1 MNFTPLAF
9 RLTPPGPGGIIPGMD
24 AKLRAMLKELGDA
37 INDSVSESDRVHE
50 TIEKLRDH
58 GYRLFLNLDAR
69 IGIERDEDF
78 SADDE
83 SVEMAPSVAADFRID
98 FRDLRFLKSVGIDP
112 TRKVRTRRARA
123 TVARRRS
130 TRRAS

>member
-1 MNFTPLAF
+1 MP
-9 RLTPPGPGGIIPGMD
+9 RMD

-50 TIEKLRDH
+50 TIEKLREH

-69 IGIERDEDF
+69 IGIEREEDFAEDEDPGLEPSLG
-78 SADDE
+78 SASAE
-83 SVEMAPSVAADFRID
+83 FRID

-123 TVARRRS
+123 TVARRRA
-130 TRRAS
+130 TRRG

>member
-1 MNFTPLAF
+1 VYAVAF
-9 RLTPPGPGGIIPGMD
+9 PLTPPGTGGIIAGMD

-69 IGIERDEDF
+69 IGIERDDDF
-78 SADDE
+78 SSDEE
-83 SVEMAPSVAADFRID
+83 SVQMAPPSVSAEFRID

-130 TRRAS
+130 ARRAS

>member
-1 MNFTPLAF
+1 MP
-9 RLTPPGPGGIIPGMD
+9 RMD

-50 TIEKLRDH
+50 TIEKLREH

-69 IGIERDEDF
+69 IGIERDDEFAEEEDSQNVEAALT
-78 SADDE
+78 SAE
-83 SVEMAPSVAADFRID
+83 FRID

-123 TVARRRS
+123 AVARRR
-130 TRRAS
+130 TARRG

>member
-1 MNFTPLAF
+1 
-9 RLTPPGPGGIIPGMD
+9 MD

-50 TIEKLRDH
+50 TIEKLRDP
-58 GYRLFLNLDAR
+58 GYGLFLNRDAR
-69 IGIERDEDF
+69 IGIERDEEFDG
-78 SADDE
+78 DDDA
-83 SVEMAPSVAADFRID
+83 VEVLSPKAAAEFRIA

-123 TVARRRS
+123 AVARRRT
-130 TRRAS
+130 TRKADGTPKS

>member
-1 MNFTPLAF
+1 
-9 RLTPPGPGGIIPGMD
+9 LTAPGPGGIMRRMD

-50 TIEKLRDH
+50 TIEKLREH

-69 IGIERDEDF
+69 IGIERDEEF
-78 SADDE
+78 AGDDEE
-83 SVEMAPSVAADFRID
+83 SVEMSPSAAAAEFRID

-123 TVARRRS
+123 TVARRRAAK
-130 TRRAS
+130 RG

>member
-1 MNFTPLAF
+1 
-9 RLTPPGPGGIIPGMD
+9 MD

-37 INDSVSESDRVHE
+37 INDSVSESDRVHD

-78 SADDE
+78 AEDDE
-83 SVEMAPSVAADFRID
+83 SVAMAPPPPPRNSGSIFAI
-98 FRDLRFLKSVGIDP
+98 S
-112 TRKVRTRRARA
+112 
-123 TVARRRS
+123 
-130 TRRAS
+130 AS

>member
-1 MNFTPLAF
+1 MP
-9 RLTPPGPGGIIPGMD
+9 RMD

-50 TIEKLRDH
+50 TIERLREH

-78 SADDE
+78 AEGEDE
-83 SVEMAPSVAADFRID
+83 SVEMSPATAAAEFRID

-123 TVARRRS
+123 TVARRRATK
-130 TRRAS
+130 TRDAR

>member
-1 MNFTPLAF
+1 MGRRWA
-9 RLTPPGPGGIIPGMD
+9 
-24 AKLRAMLKELGDA
+24 ALRASTMNVAGNA
-37 INDSVSESDRVHE
+37 NATINDTVSESDRVHD
-50 TIEKLRDH
+50 TIEKLREH

-69 IGIERDEDF
+69 IGIERDDDFAEDEDSENAEAALA
-78 SADDE
+78 SATAE
-83 SVEMAPSVAADFRID
+83 FRID

-130 TRRAS
+130 ARKTA

>member
-1 MNFTPLAF
+1 
-9 RLTPPGPGGIIPGMD
+9 MD

-50 TIEKLRDH
+50 TIEKLREH

-78 SADDE
+78 AGDEEPNLEAEVASASAE
-83 SVEMAPSVAADFRID
+83 FRID

-123 TVARRRS
+123 TVARRR
-130 TRRAS
+130 TARRAS

>member
-1 MNFTPLAF
+1 MP
-9 RLTPPGPGGIIPGMD
+9 RMD

-37 INDSVSESDRVHE
+37 INDSVSESDRVHD
-50 TIEKLRDH
+50 TIEKLREH

-69 IGIERDEDF
+69 IGIEREESF
-78 SADDE
+78 GEDDE
-83 SVEMAPSVAADFRID
+83 EAGPGEESAAATAEFRID

-130 TRRAS
+130 ARRAS

>member
-1 MNFTPLAF
+1 
-9 RLTPPGPGGIIPGMD
+9 MD

-50 TIEKLRDH
+50 TIEKLREH

-69 IGIERDEDF
+69 IGIERDDDLAEDEVPQNGETSLT
-78 SADDE
+78 SASAE
-83 SVEMAPSVAADFRID
+83 FRID

-112 TRKVRTRRARA
+112 TRKVRTRRAKA
-123 TVARRRS
+123 TVARRRAAK
-130 TRRAS
+130 RA

>member
-1 MNFTPLAF
+1 MP
-9 RLTPPGPGGIIPGMD
+9 RMD

-37 INDSVSESDRVHE
+37 INDSVSESDRVHD
-50 TIEKLRDH
+50 TIEKLREQ

-69 IGIERDEDF
+69 IGIERDDDFAEDDDSENAEAALA
-78 SADDE
+78 SASAE
-83 SVEMAPSVAADFRID
+83 FRID

-123 TVARRRS
+123 AVARRRS
-130 TRRAS
+130 ARKTA

>member
-1 MNFTPLAF
+1 M
-9 RLTPPGPGGIIPGMD
+9 RRMD

-69 IGIERDEDF
+69 IGIEREEDF
-78 SADDE
+78 GGDDE
-83 SVEMAPSVAADFRID
+83 PVEALSPRASAEFRID

-123 TVARRRS
+123 TAARRRT
-130 TRRAS
+130 TRPASGNSKSEARNPK

>member
-1 MNFTPLAF
+1 MVAPNG
-9 RLTPPGPGGIIPGMD
+9 LTLSRPGGIIRRMD

-69 IGIERDEDF
+69 IGIERDDDF
-78 SADDE
+78 AEGDD
-83 SVEMAPSVAADFRID
+83 SVEMAPASASAEFRID

-123 TVARRRS
+123 TVARRRA
-130 TRRAS
+130 TRRD

>member
-1 MNFTPLAF
+1 
-9 RLTPPGPGGIIPGMD
+9 MD

-50 TIEKLRDH
+50 TIEKLREH

-69 IGIERDEDF
+69 IGIERDEEFGGEDE
-78 SADDE
+78 E
-83 SVEMAPSVAADFRID
+83 SVETLSTAASAEFRID

-112 TRKVRTRRARA
+112 TRKVRTRRAKVGA
-123 TVARRRS
+123 ARRRS
-130 TRRAS
+130 AKTRDAR

>member
-1 MNFTPLAF
+1 
-9 RLTPPGPGGIIPGMD
+9 MD

-58 GYRLFLNLDAR
+58 GYKLFLNLDAR
-69 IGIERDEDF
+69 IGIEREEDF
-78 SADDE
+78 GGDDE
-83 SVEMAPSVAADFRID
+83 AGSVEMSRRPASAEFRID

-112 TRKVRTRRARA
+112 TRKVRSRRARA
-123 TVARRRS
+123 AVARRRTS
-130 TRRAS
+130 RRET

>member
-1 MNFTPLAF
+1 
-9 RLTPPGPGGIIPGMD
+9 MD

-78 SADDE
+78 AEDDE
-83 SVEMAPSVAADFRID
+83 SVAMAPPSATAEFRID

-123 TVARRRS
+123 TVARRRAA
-130 TRRAS
+130 RRTE

>member
-1 MNFTPLAF
+1 
-9 RLTPPGPGGIIPGMD
+9 MD

-69 IGIERDEDF
+69 IGIEREEPF
-78 SADDE
+78 SADSE
-83 SVEMAPSVAADFRID
+83 ELAEEEVPPASFRID
-98 FRDLRFLKSVGIDP
+98 FRDLRLLKSLGIDP
-112 TRKVRTRRARA
+112 TRKVRSRRTARPAAGAATMAVRRVRRRAAKRPE
-123 TVARRRS
+123 
-130 TRRAS
+130 

>member
-1 MNFTPLAF
+1 MP
-9 RLTPPGPGGIIPGMD
+9 RMD

-37 INDSVSESDRVHE
+37 INDSVSESDRVHD
-50 TIEKLRDH
+50 TIEKLREH

-69 IGIERDEDF
+69 IGIEREESFD
-78 SADDE
+78 DDE
-83 SVEMAPSVAADFRID
+83 TTDLGEDAATASAEFRID

-123 TVARRRS
+123 AVARRRS
-130 TRRAS
+130 AKRTG

>member
-1 MNFTPLAF
+1 
-9 RLTPPGPGGIIPGMD
+9 MD

-37 INDSVSESDRVHE
+37 INDSVSESDRVHD
-50 TIEKLRDH
+50 TIEKLREH

-69 IGIERDEDF
+69 IGIERDDDFAEDDDPRNAGTDLG
-78 SADDE
+78 SASAE
-83 SVEMAPSVAADFRID
+83 FRID

-123 TVARRRS
+123 TVARRRAA
-130 TRRAS
+130 RRA